1 MKKYKILLPLCL
13 CLAGMLTVTAYAQ
26 ELAVGGQAVGIQAE
40 LDGLMVAG
48 LSSVQTAEG
57 EKRPAAD
64 AGLLEGDFIT
74 DIDGRSIA
82 STADFAEALTA
93 ASGSEMAVSIMR
105 GGEAMQLSVT
115 PALSA
120 DGQWAVGVWLRD
132 GISGIG
138 TLTFYDPETGIYG
151 ALGHCIS
158 VSEHGA
164 AEICSGSITEAEIVS
179 VSRAHDGDAG
189 ALNGCA
195 NVQKVLGSIDR
206 NSRFGI
212 YGRADVPLGSQVFE
226 TGTIS
231 AGRAQILATVAGHE
245 AKTYDVEINRV
256 YKEADGCH
264 VMLTV
269 IDDELCAITGG
280 IVQGMSGSP
289 IIQSGKLVGAVTHVF
304 LSDSRKGYGISI
316 DDMLSAAGIYKD
328 DAA

>member
-1 MKKYKILLPLCL
+1 MKKYTVLLPLCL
-13 CLAGMLTVTAYAQ
+13 CLAGLMTATAYAQ

-48 LSSVQTAEG
+48 LASVQTAEG
-57 EKRPAAD
+57 EKRPAEE

-74 DIDGRSIA
+74 DINGRRIN
-82 STADFAEALTA
+82 STADFA
-93 ASGSEMAVSIMR
+93 G
-105 GGEAMQLSVT
+105 
-115 PALSA
+115 ALSAADGGILNMTVSRSGETKLFKVNPVRGA

-138 TLTFYDPETGIYG
+138 TLTFYDPESGIYG

-158 VSEHGA
+158 VSENGA
-164 AEICSGSITEAEIVS
+164 AEIERGSITDAEILS
-179 VSRAHDGDAG
+179 VTRGHDGDAG

-195 NVQKVLGSIDR
+195 DVQRVLGSVDR

-212 YGRADVPLGSQVFE
+212 YGKANMPLGGAVFE
-226 TGTIS
+226 TGPIS
-231 AGRAQILATVAGHE
+231 AGRAQILATVAGHN
-245 AKTYDVEINRV
+245 AKAYDVEINRV
-256 YKEADGCH
+256 YNESDGCH

-269 IDDELCAITGG
+269 IDNELCGITGG

-289 IIQSGKLVGAVTHVF
+289 IIQNGRLVGAVTHVF

-316 DDMLSAAGIYKD
+316 DDMLAAAGICSD
-328 DAA
+328 SAA

>member
-1 MKKYKILLPLCL
+1 MLLPLCL

-57 EKRPAAD
+57 EKRPAAE

-74 DIDGRSIA
+74 DIDGKSIT
-82 STADFAEALTA
+82 STADFAEALSA
-93 ASGSEMAVSIMR
+93 ACGNEMAVNIMR
-105 GGEAMQLSVT
+105 GSEVMQLSVT
-115 PALSA
+115 PVRST

-132 GISGIG
+132 GVSGIG

-179 VSRAHDGDAG
+179 VTRAHDGDVG

-195 NVQKVLGSIDR
+195 NVQKVLGSVDS

-212 YGRADVPLGSQVFE
+212 YGKAAAPLGNQFFE
-226 TGTIS
+226 TGAIC

-245 AKTYDVEINRV
+245 TKAYDVEINRV

-269 IDDELCAITGG
+269 TDDGLCEITGG

-289 IIQSGKLVGAVTHVF
+289 IIQNGKLVGAVTHVF

-316 DDMLSAAGIYKD
+316 EDMLSAAGIYKD
-328 DAA
+328 NAA